1 MLQHIPRQEKQRLLA
16 IADRLLH
23 CRPLAQQAVRRALSV
38 YSRVPEAR
46 LLPPPMVRTLL
57 TACAAFSYAAAYRG
71 LTPEKAAALLG
82 QPIFAPPEAI
92 ASFLLCAPEGLAYEE
107 AAPLLDLPPKEIE
120 NRYQEARRALG
131 LSGTRF
137 SEAVERLREEAGVFQ
152 PVTIP
157 AQKRAPAGKP
167 VWGLAAAG
175 FALLDITAL
184 LTAGGVFFWSRDFL
198 SPPEAPPANTAAE
211 PLIAPNT
218 GASLETLY
226 YTVSPPGFR
235 RLSHFRTDR
244 AAQSDYVNGNGN
256 TVTFTQQV
264 SREPVVGFSPDK
276 NYERIAFRNHPAALQ
291 FTDGQW
297 KVFWFNEYYCYTLS
311 SDLSREE
318 TLALAESAFLGVDAS
333 LQQIPL
339 RSLPLLYTRRLAME
353 NNDVLIDNTG
363 SLNTYRIDDFVQ
375 RHGQNAP
382 DAIRISEFSADGSV
396 TIVDLQTEDGLIYC
410 TRDTR
415 RTPSGEESGVSY
427 TSASVT
433 KGDVGSLL
441 LEDGSGGEPFLL
453 TYPIDPAS

>member
-82 QPIFAPPEAI
+82 QPLFAPPEAI

-415 RTPSGEESGVSY
+415 RTPLGEESGVSY

-433 KGDVGSLL
+433 KGAVGSLL
-441 LEDGSGGEPFLL
+441 LEDGSGKEPFLL